1 MLPLLLSAAFLLVPA
16 GKASGAEL
24 VDVQAQR
31 NGDLVEVRARATL
44 QAPLAL
50 VWATLTDYERL
61 PEFIPGLKRS
71 RIVARNG
78 PSTTVEQSGE
88 ARFLF
93 LSVPIEVTIESTER
107 PPNIEVRRISGTLR
121 HLQGRYETE
130 VTSTHPPVVQLRWI
144 GTIAPEE
151 DLPPLIGETLIR
163 MQIQQQFAGMVQ
175 EIERR
180 EATRREALP
189 GRSGQPAVLTPAAP
203 APTVPPQALS
213 VPQR

>member
-1 MLPLLLSAAFLLVPA
+1 MLPLLLRAAVLLVLV
-16 GKASGAEL
+16 GNASGSDTI
-24 VDVQAQR
+24 DVQAQR
-31 NGDLVEVRARATL
+31 TGDLVAVRARATL
-44 QAPLAL
+44 HAPLAL

-61 PEFIPGLKRS
+61 PEFIPGLKHS
-71 RIVARNG
+71 RVVARNG
-78 PSTTVEQSGE
+78 PSTTVEQTGE

-130 VTSTHPPVVQLRWI
+130 VSSTHPPVVQLRWI
-144 GTIAPEE
+144 GTIAPEA

-180 EATRREALP
+180 ELARRQALP
-189 GRSGQPAVLTPAAP
+189 GRSGQPAGLTPAAP
-203 APTVPPQALS
+203 APIAPPQTLS
-213 VPQR
+213 APQR